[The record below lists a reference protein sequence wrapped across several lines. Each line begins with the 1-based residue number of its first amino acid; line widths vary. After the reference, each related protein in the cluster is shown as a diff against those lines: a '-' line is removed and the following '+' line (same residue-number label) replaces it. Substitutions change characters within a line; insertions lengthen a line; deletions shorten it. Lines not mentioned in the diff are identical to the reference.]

1 MKCQWCVGALIA
13 LVGLVSPVCGQGRSE
28 DPEALRQQIQA
39 LQEKL
44 SGLERTGLE
53 KRRVTQLGAARVR
66 EEEPQLVTRVYDL
79 SDLFSLALPYPA
91 IRTSDFTSKAIP
103 TALFPAVADQSSATG
118 ASGAAAM
125 GGMGWS
131 WVAWVADISALKEA
145 RPRPS
150 RASPRPPRP
159 PLGRRA
165 AWPRRGLP
173 WMNSSTPSPA
183 RSLRTIGTPW
193 AGRDRSPRWGTA
205 LIISTTERNHEQI
218 AKLLDTLRQHWKTL
232 RTISVEAHW
241 LWLTEA
247 QLAGLVGAESKTPAK
262 ADAARAFG
270 LVDDK
275 AWAAT
280 LEELQ
285 RKPDDRPLGYHAVL
299 TCYNGQTVHCLSGGQ
314 SPIVIGLTP
323 VVGGDGGGVGYQP
336 EVSTVHQGAALQI
349 TPISSTSGRFVTLDV
364 HSRVVRAEAA
374 RPAKGA
380 TQGVAVEGPA
390 AVSAAVDRPM
400 LMCQQLETTL
410 RVPVDRRMLVGGMT
424 YEIQPDLGEPNLYL
438 FVKIAVQELRDD
450 QPQAKAD
457 AKPPQPPAT
466 PLKR

>member
-1 MKCQWCVGALIA
+1 
-13 LVGLVSPVCGQGRSE
+13 
-28 DPEALRQQIQA
+28 
-39 LQEKL
+39 
-44 SGLERTGLE
+44 
-53 KRRVTQLGAARVR
+53 
-66 EEEPQLVTRVYDL
+66 
-79 SDLFSLALPYPA
+79 
-91 IRTSDFTSKAIP
+91 
-103 TALFPAVADQSSATG
+103 
-118 ASGAAAM
+118 M
-125 GGMGWS
+125 GGMGGGYFS
-131 WVAWVADISALKEA
+131 VKGGAAKAKPNQPQPSA
-145 RPRPS
+145 P
-150 RASPRPPRP
+150 ASPPPSGMTAARTSMDDLIDAVTATIAP
-159 PLGRRA
+159 NEWDQVGGPGSVAPLG
-165 AWPRRGLP
+165 
-173 WMNSSTPSPA
+173 N
-183 RSLRTIGTPW
+183 
-193 AGRDRSPRWGTA
+193 A

-218 AKLLDTLRQHWKTL
+218 AKLLDTLRQRWKTL

-262 ADAARAFG
+262 ADQARAYG

-275 AWAAT
+275 AWATT
-280 LEELQ
+280 LEDLQ

-323 VVGGDGGGVGYQP
+323 VVGGAGEGGGVGYQP

-349 TPISSTSGRFVTLDV
+349 TPISSTSGQFVTLDI
-364 HSRVVRAEAA
+364 HSRVVRAETP

-380 TQGVAVEGPA
+380 PQGVAAEGPA
-390 AVSAAVDRPM
+390 AVSAAVDRPL

-424 YEIQPDLGEPNLYL
+424 YEIQPDPGEPNLYL
-438 FVKIAVQELRDD
+438 FVKTAVQELRDD

-457 AKPPQPPAT
+457 AKPPQPPAP